1 MEPPDRAPL
10 HLTLLMLMEAY
21 RIQRDQPL
29 GLQSAGAG
37 LMEACLRCGDNSD
50 HTLVV
55 TAEADAAW
63 FHQLRTSEDRRHHT
77 SARLQGWLSKQGLVS
92 QNQEI

>member
-37 LMEACLRCGDNSD
+37 LMEAYLRCGDNSD

-63 FHQLRTSEDRRHHT
+63 FIN
-77 SARLQGWLSKQGLVS
+77 SAHLKTDDITPVLDCRAG
-92 QNQEI
+92 